1 MVHGAWLVGTVR
13 VGYLGVLALPTL
25 HEPHART
32 LFPNFPPAG
41 ISLYPMTSRAF
52 VSLIGA
58 GPGDPGLLTLKGK
71 AALERAD
78 VVLFDYLANPEL
90 LKWCPQAR
98 TVYVGKKGFSEYASQ
113 EQITALVV
121 RAALENG
128 GQRVARLKGG
138 DVYVFGRGGEEA
150 EACFDAGIAFE
161 IVPGISSAIAAPAY
175 AGIPVTHRSV
185 ARSFAVLTGNV
196 KEGDAHY
203 ERLSGIDT
211 LVLLMGVRNL
221 DVIAAELIAAGRA
234 PETPAATIQWGT
246 TPQQRTVTGTLMTI
260 AAEVERAGLEAPAVT
275 VVGEVV
281 RLREQLRWFDL
292 EHTGALAGKNVAV
305 TRTRDGGSGLSEL
318 LRSRGANVLEVP
330 LIRFASASDEGA
342 VVAALQGPARYDW
355 LLLTSN
361 QAVTSLYGALD
372 AAGLDV
378 RALAAMKIAAV
389 GPSTA
394 RSLLER
400 GLRADFVPATP
411 GARHLGAE
419 LPAGAGARALH
430 LTSQLAEDE
439 LQEALEARG
448 VLYGRVEGY
457 RTVPAQPTQNELER
471 LKAADVVT
479 LASGSAA
486 RHLAALAGTDF
497 TVAVMGPQ
505 TADAARELGFRRVM
519 VAATP
524 SLEALVQAA
533 ELAVAGT

>member
-1 MVHGAWLVGTVR
+1 
-13 VGYLGVLALPTL
+13 
-25 HEPHART
+25 
-32 LFPNFPPAG
+32 
-41 ISLYPMTSRAF
+41 MTSRAF

-98 TVYVGKKGFSEYASQ
+98 TVYVGKKGFSEYVSQ

-121 RAALENG
+121 STALEGG

-150 EACFDAGIAFE
+150 EACAQAGVPFE

-175 AGIPVTHRSV
+175 AGIPVTHRSI

-221 DVIAAELIAAGRA
+221 DVIARELIAAGRS
-234 PETPAATIQWGT
+234 PQTPAATIQWGS
-246 TPQQRTVTGTLMTI
+246 TPQQRTVTGTLSTI
-260 AAEVERAGLEAPAVT
+260 AAEVALAGLEAPAVT

-281 RLREQLRWFDL
+281 KLRERLRWFDL
-292 EHTGALAGKNVAV
+292 GHRVGEHSGPLAGKNVAV
-305 TRTRDGGSGLSEL
+305 TRTRDGGSGLADL
-318 LRSRGANVLEVP
+318 LRTRGAQVLEVP
-330 LIRFASASDEGA
+330 LIRFAAASDPGA
-342 VVAALQGPARYDW
+342 VADALHDTGALDW

-361 QAVTSLYGALD
+361 QAVTSLFETLD

-378 RALAAMKIAAV
+378 RALGRIRVAAV

-394 RSLLER
+394 RSLREH
-400 GLRADFVPATP
+400 GVWPDFVPSLP

-419 LPAGAGARALH
+419 LPVGAGARALH

-448 VLYGRVEGY
+448 VLYARVEGY
-457 RTVPAQPTQNELER
+457 RTVPAQPTLNELER

-486 RHLAALAGTDF
+486 RHLAQLAGTDF

-505 TADAARELGFRRVM
+505 TADAARELGFRRVV

-533 ELAVAGT
+533 ELAVAGI

>member
-1 MVHGAWLVGTVR
+1 
-13 VGYLGVLALPTL
+13 
-25 HEPHART
+25 
-32 LFPNFPPAG
+32 
-41 ISLYPMTSRAF
+41 MTSRAF

-90 LKWCPQAR
+90 LQHCPQAR
-98 TVYVGKKGFSEYASQ
+98 TVYVGKKGFSEYVSQ

-121 RAALENG
+121 STALEGG

-150 EACFDAGIAFE
+150 EACAQTGIPFE

-175 AGIPVTHRSV
+175 AGIPVTHRSM

-221 DVIAAELIAAGRA
+221 DVIARELIAAGRA
-234 PETPAATIQWGT
+234 PQTPAATIQWGT
-246 TPQQRTVTGTLMTI
+246 TSQQRTVTGTLSTI
-260 AAEVERAGLEAPAVT
+260 AAEVALAGLEAPAVT

-292 EHTGALAGKNVAV
+292 EDTGPLAGKNVAV
-305 TRTRDGGSGLSEL
+305 TRTRDGGSGLADL
-318 LRSRGANVLEVP
+318 LRTRGAQVLEVP
-330 LIRFASASDEGA
+330 LIRFAPASDPGA
-342 VVAALQGPARYDW
+342 VVAALRGLVGFGPAGFVPADW

-361 QAVTSLYGALD
+361 QAVTALDAALD
-372 AAGLDV
+372 AAGLDA

-419 LPAGAGARALH
+419 LPAGAGARVLH

-439 LQEALEARG
+439 LQGALEARG
-448 VLYGRVEGY
+448 VGYARVEGY
-457 RTVPAQPTQNELER
+457 RTVPAEPELNELER

-486 RHLAALAGTDF
+486 RHLAQLAGTDF

-505 TADAARELGFRRVM
+505 TADAARELGFRRVV
-519 VAATP
+519 VAAIP

>member
-1 MVHGAWLVGTVR
+1 M
-13 VGYLGVLALPTL
+13 
-25 HEPHART
+25 
-32 LFPNFPPAG
+32 
-41 ISLYPMTSRAF
+41 SSRAF

-90 LKWCPQAR
+90 LKYCPQAS
-98 TVYVGKKGFSEYASQ
+98 TVYVGKKGFSEYISQ
-113 EQITALVV
+113 EQITELVV
-121 RAALENG
+121 KTALENG

-150 EACFDAGIAFE
+150 EACYEAGVPFE
-161 IVPGISSAIAAPAY
+161 IVPGISSSIAAPAY

-211 LVLLMGVRNL
+211 LVLLMGVKNL
-221 DVIAAELIAAGRA
+221 KVISSELIAAGRA

-246 TPQQRTVTGTLMTI
+246 TPQQRTVTGTLATI
-260 AAEVERAGLEAPAVT
+260 AAEVELAGLEAPAVT

-281 RLREQLRWFDL
+281 RLRERLRWFDRD
-292 EHTGALAGKNVAV
+292 HTGALAGKNVAV
-305 TRTRDGGSGLSEL
+305 TRTRDGGSGLSEM
-318 LRSRGANVLEVP
+318 LRARGASVLEVP
-330 LIRFASASDEGA
+330 LIRFAPASDASA
-342 VVAALQGPARYDW
+342 VVSALQHRGNFDW
-355 LLLTSN
+355 LLLSSN
-361 QAVTSLYGALD
+361 QAVASLFGALD
-372 AAGLDV
+372 AAGLDA
-378 RALAAMKIAAV
+378 RLLGGLKIAAV

-394 RSLLER
+394 RSLQER
-400 GLRADFVPATP
+400 GLRADFVPGTP

-419 LPAGAGARALH
+419 LPATAGMRALH
-430 LTSQLAEDE
+430 LTSQLAEAE
-439 LQEALEARG
+439 LQAALEARG
-448 VLYGRVEGY
+448 VVYERVEGY
-457 RTVPAQPTQNELER
+457 RTVPAEPELNELER

-505 TADAARELGFRRVM
+505 TADAARELGFRSVV
-519 VAATP
+519 VASTP

-533 ELAVAGT
+533 ELAVGGA

>member
-1 MVHGAWLVGTVR
+1 
-13 VGYLGVLALPTL
+13 
-25 HEPHART
+25 
-32 LFPNFPPAG
+32 
-41 ISLYPMTSRAF
+41 MTSRAF

-90 LKWCPQAR
+90 LQYCPQAR
-98 TVYVGKKGFSEYASQ
+98 TVYVGKKGFSEYVSQ

-121 RAALENG
+121 STALEKR

-150 EACFDAGIAFE
+150 EACALAGIAFE

-221 DVIAAELIAAGRA
+221 DVIARELIAAGR
-234 PETPAATIQWGT
+234 PPQTPAATIQWGT
-246 TPQQRTVTGTLMTI
+246 TPQQRTVTGTLSTI
-260 AAEVERAGLEAPAVT
+260 AAEVALAGLEAPAVT

-281 RLREQLRWFDL
+281 KLRERLRWFDL
-292 EHTGALAGKNVAV
+292 EHNRPDHSGALAGKNVAV
-305 TRTRDGGSGLSEL
+305 TRTRDGGSGLAEL
-318 LRSRGANVLEVP
+318 LRASGANVLEVP
-330 LIRFASASDEGA
+330 LIRFAPASDQGA
-342 VVAALQGPARYDW
+342 VVAALQGPADW

-361 QAVTSLYGALD
+361 QAVTSLYAALD

-378 RALAAMKIAAV
+378 RALGRIKIAAV

-394 RSLLER
+394 RSLQEH
-400 GLRADFVPATP
+400 GVRADFVPATP

-419 LPAGAGARALH
+419 LPAGAGMRVLH

-439 LQEALEARG
+439 LREALEARG
-448 VLYGRVEGY
+448 VLYTRVEGY
-457 RTVPAQPTQNELER
+457 RTVPAQPSQNELER
-471 LKAADVVT
+471 LKGSDVVT

-486 RHLAALAGTDF
+486 RHLAQLAGTDF

-505 TADAARELGFRRVM
+505 TADAARELGFRRVV
-519 VAATP
+519 VAETP

-533 ELAVAGT
+533 QLAVAGI

>member
-1 MVHGAWLVGTVR
+1 
-13 VGYLGVLALPTL
+13 
-25 HEPHART
+25 
-32 LFPNFPPAG
+32 
-41 ISLYPMTSRAF
+41 MTSRAF

-90 LKWCPQAR
+90 LQYCPQAR
-98 TVYVGKKGFSEYASQ
+98 TVYVGKKGFSEYVSQ

-121 RAALENG
+121 QAALEGG

-150 EACFDAGIAFE
+150 EACYEAGVPFE
-161 IVPGISSAIAAPAY
+161 VVPGISSAIAAPAY

-221 DVIAAELIAAGRA
+221 DMIAAELITAGRA

-246 TPQQRTVTGTLMTI
+246 TPQQRTVTGTLSTI
-260 AAEVERAGLEAPAVT
+260 AAEVSRAGLEAPAVT

-281 RLREQLRWFDL
+281 TLRERLRWFDRD
-292 EHTGALAGKNVAV
+292 HSGALAGKNVAV
-305 TRTRDGGSGLSEL
+305 TRTRDGGSGLAEL
-318 LRSRGANVLEVP
+318 LRARGAQVLEVP
-330 LIRFASASDEGA
+330 LIRFAPASDPGA
-342 VVAALQGPARYDW
+342 VAHALHDTGALDW

-361 QAVTSLYGALD
+361 QAVISLFESLD

-378 RALAAMKIAAV
+378 RALGRIKVAAV

-394 RSLLER
+394 RSLRER
-400 GLRADFVPATP
+400 GVWADFVPSTP

-419 LPAGAGARALH
+419 LPAKAKASVLH
-430 LTSQLAEDE
+430 LTSQLAEAE

-448 VLYGRVEGY
+448 VRYGRVEGY
-457 RTVPAQPTQNELER
+457 RTVPAQPSQNELER

-486 RHLAALAGTDF
+486 RHLAQLAGTDF

-505 TADAARELGFRRVM
+505 TADAARELGFRSVV

-533 ELAVAGT
+533 ELAVAGE